1 MNPYF
6 DIFAVEAE
14 DDDSVRW
21 LEAAASLEQANVR
34 VRELS
39 VAGYNRFL
47 ILDQRTGV
55 KRIVAGSRA
64 ATNELFA

>member
-1 MNPYF
+1 MTT
-6 DIFAVEAE
+6 ACAGWKL
-14 DDDSVRW
+14 RT
-21 LEAAASLEQANVR
+21 SLEQANVG

-39 VAGYNRFL
+39 VSGYNRFL

-64 ATNELFA
+64 AANELFA